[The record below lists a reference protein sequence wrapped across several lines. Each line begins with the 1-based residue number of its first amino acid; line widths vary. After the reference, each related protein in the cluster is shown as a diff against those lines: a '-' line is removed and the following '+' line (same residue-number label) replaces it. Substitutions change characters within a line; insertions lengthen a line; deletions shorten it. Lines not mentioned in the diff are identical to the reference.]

1 MSSIFDSVEE
11 KSSRRKARLLELGPS
26 RHMFGTDSVALPV
39 GAPAPAGGGKGG
51 AGDPGSDAPAPHVRV
66 VIDTVWA
73 VGVAC
78 TLLPVGA
85 FVCNAV
91 AAKAV
96 SADMA
101 NIPYDC
107 SLFYLGLFV
116 GLPGASVY
124 VFCCTLL
131 FNQRIKTGIFLCMV
145 SIFVFIC
152 AVERTCMTSAA
163 PDTST
168 NFYMVSTSVLAGV
181 GAQAMFVLAPG
192 AVVPEERRNGYLLM
206 LGLATVMVVL
216 SVIAVALA
224 GTAFDKNY
232 SKASCYITT
241 VPLAVAVALYVLS
254 TYSVMAPVRVMCQ
267 KM

>member
-1 MSSIFDSVEE
+1 MSSIFDSVDD
-11 KSSRRKARLLELGPS
+11 KSSRRKARLLEMGPT
-26 RHMFGTDSVALPV
+26 RHMFEPDLVVL
-39 GAPAPAGGGKGG
+39 PAGSTGGPAGKLDGG
-51 AGDPGSDAPAPHVRV
+51 PGGTAPQVRI
-66 VIDTVWA
+66 VIDSVWA
-73 VGVAC
+73 VCVAC
-78 TLLPVGA
+78 ILFPVGS
-85 FVCNAV
+85 FVSRAV
-91 AAKAV
+91 AAPSV
-96 SADMA
+96 SPDMA

-131 FNQRIKTGIFLCMV
+131 FNPRAKTGIFLCMF

-152 AVERTCMTSAA
+152 AVERTCMTN
-163 PDTST
+163 PDPDSST

-181 GAQAMFVLAPG
+181 GAQAMFVLMPG
-192 AVVPEERRNGYLLM
+192 ASMLEERRHAYLL
-206 LGLATVMVVL
+206 LLALATVMVVL

-224 GTAFDKNY
+224 GTVFDENY

-241 VPLAVAVALYVLS
+241 IPLAIGVALYVLS
-254 TYSVMAPVRVMCQ
+254 TYSVMSPVRAMCQ

>member
-1 MSSIFDSVEE
+1 VLF
-11 KSSRRKARLLELGPS
+11 
-26 RHMFGTDSVALPV
+26 PV
-39 GAPAPAGGGKGG
+39 G
-51 AGDPGSDAPAPHVRV
+51 S
-66 VIDTVWA
+66 
-73 VGVAC
+73 
-78 TLLPVGA
+78 
-85 FVCNAV
+85 FVSRAV
-91 AAKAV
+91 AAPSVAP
-96 SADMA
+96 DMA

-131 FNQRIKTGIFLCMV
+131 FNARAKTGIFLCML

-152 AVERTCMTSAA
+152 AVERTCMTNPA

-181 GAQAMFVLAPG
+181 GAQGMFLLVPGGAML
-192 AVVPEERRNGYLLM
+192 EERRHAYLLL

-224 GTAFDKNY
+224 GTLFDENY

-241 VPLAVAVALYVLS
+241 IPLAIGVALYVLS
-254 TYSVMAPVRVMCQ
+254 TYSVMGPVRAMCQ

>member
-1 MSSIFDSVEE
+1 MSSIFDSVDD
-11 KSSRRKARLLELGPS
+11 KSSRRKARLLEMGPP
-26 RHMFGTDSVALPV
+26 RHMFEPDSVALAV
-39 GAPAPAGGGKGG
+39 GASAAAGKPDGGGGGAAAPA
-51 AGDPGSDAPAPHVRV
+51 AHVRV
-66 VIDTVWA
+66 LIDSVWA
-73 VGVAC
+73 VCAAC
-78 TLLPVGA
+78 ILLPVGA
-85 FVCNAV
+85 FVSQAV
-91 AAKAV
+91 AAHEV
-96 SADMA
+96 SPDMA

-131 FNQRIKTGIFLCMV
+131 FNQRAKTGIFLCML

-152 AVERTCMTSAA
+152 AVERTCMTNPA
-163 PDTST
+163 PDTSA

-181 GAQAMFVLAPG
+181 AAQAMFVLAPG
-192 AVVPEERRNGYLLM
+192 SALLEERRHAYQLL

-224 GTAFDKNY
+224 GTAFDENY

-241 VPLAVAVALYVLS
+241 VPLAAGVALYVLS
-254 TYSVMAPVRVMCQ
+254 TYSVMSPVRAMCQ